1 MIDWI
6 DADYAL
12 PPVGVPVLVF
22 NGYVSVAVLDVGGT
36 WMLMADGEFVDYV
49 LLMEGTEE
57 TVVDVSHW
65 AKISPPS
72 KLAPKEQNGEQM

>member
-1 MIDWI
+1 MTEWVDVR
-6 DADYAL
+6 DAL
-12 PPVGVPVLVF
+12 PPVNVPVLVF

-49 LLMEGTEE
+49 LLMEGAEE

-72 KLAPKEQNGEQM
+72 KLAPKEQNGEQL